1 MSRPMQRRQIARLAW
16 LTIGVSSPALADG
29 LGGLSGLNFILF
41 VLSSIIPLSMM
52 SKVFFATIT
61 GDKRR
66 QAQAGVSLV
75 LGVIW
80 VIWGL
85 ISVGVQV
92 SAALNPWLTGDT
104 AATALICIAL
114 VVGNLMN
121 FCTTWTSRGYLVGA
135 AIAFIALQWTMAP
148 GNVFYYDHDPIDV
161 ETESVR
167 VLNENYV
174 EWNERL
180 IYSDAEIPYRFR
192 SGETEPIQAIVER
205 DEVDRYSIVAS
216 ELNRDPRFDSQSS
229 HRARTKTG
237 FWFPIQ
243 PSHRLATLV
252 YAGQLMPADWQAESD
267 LLISAVRHRASDYWI
282 RLLVEHGAD
291 VNYVDDKKSPLSIAV
306 GRGDPVTVRL
316 LGDLG
321 ADPNVELD
329 RGNRL
334 MHLAAREADYR
345 DAWFLEILM
354 EYGADPSI
362 RNDYGQTVAEVLI
375 AHLRAGGK
383 TPAAQQ
389 RVREAWS
396 RVLEN

>member
-1 MSRPMQRRQIARLAW
+1 
-16 LTIGVSSPALADG
+16 
-29 LGGLSGLNFILF
+29 
-41 VLSSIIPLSMM
+41 
-52 SKVFFATIT
+52 
-61 GDKRR
+61 
-66 QAQAGVSLV
+66 
-75 LGVIW
+75 
-80 VIWGL
+80 
-85 ISVGVQV
+85 
-92 SAALNPWLTGDT
+92 
-104 AATALICIAL
+104 
-114 VVGNLMN
+114 
-121 FCTTWTSRGYLVGA
+121 
-135 AIAFIALQWTMAP
+135 
-148 GNVFYYDHDPIDV
+148 
-161 ETESVR
+161 
-167 VLNENYV
+167 
-174 EWNERL
+174 
-180 IYSDAEIPYRFR
+180 
-192 SGETEPIQAIVER
+192 
-205 DEVDRYSIVAS
+205 
-216 ELNRDPRFDSQSS
+216 
-229 HRARTKTG
+229 
-237 FWFPIQ
+237 
-243 PSHRLATLV
+243 
-252 YAGQLMPADWQAESD
+252 MPADWQAESD